1 MTNDTLLLRP
11 WQPDDVAALYAG
23 VRESLD
29 SLGRW
34 FPWAHSAYSQ
44 DDTRAWVDFCTGQWA
59 ARREYPFG
67 IFSRDTGEVLGGAG
81 INQLST
87 LHRSGNLGYWVR
99 TSRRGQGIAAGA
111 ARLAARFGFETA
123 GLVRLEIVAAVDN
136 VASRRSAERAGAQFE
151 CVARHRLVIH
161 GVPHAAAVY
170 SLIPEDLA
178 AVGPGGAGP

>member
-11 WQPDDVAALYAG
+11 WQAHDVAALNAA

-34 FPWAHSAYSQ
+34 FPWAHPAYSM
-44 DDTRAWVDFCTGQWA
+44 DDTRAWVEFCTAQWA
-59 ARREYPFG
+59 AKREYPFG
-67 IFSRDTGEVLGGAG
+67 IFDRGTGEVLGGTG
-81 INQLST
+81 IHQLST

-99 TSRRGQGIAAGA
+99 TSRRGQGIAAA
-111 ARLAARFGFETA
+111 ATRLAARFGFETA

-136 VASRRSAERAGAQFE
+136 VASRRSAERAGARFE
-151 CVARHRLVIH
+151 CIARHRLVIH
-161 GVPHAAAVY
+161 GVPREAAVY

-178 AVGPGGAGP
+178 AVGSGGAGP